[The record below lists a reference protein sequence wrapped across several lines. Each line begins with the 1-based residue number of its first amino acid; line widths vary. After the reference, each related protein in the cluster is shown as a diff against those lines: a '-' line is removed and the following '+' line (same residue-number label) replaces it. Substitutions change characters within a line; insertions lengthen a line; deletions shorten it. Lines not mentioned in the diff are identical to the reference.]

1 MLSKKVSSFLR
12 LSFFL
17 KISKVI
23 ETQEHT
29 LGTTKLDYIL
39 WKRVKEFRINFEKN
53 LFNFSKLSTMYFS
66 TLLFQSN
73 AIIVSEK
80 PFKLKDFYKANIVF
94 SIFHSW
100 NKIITINLLAV
111 QNKINKCVFAMSK
124 K

>member
-73 AIIVSEK
+73 AMRSL
-80 PFKLKDFYKANIVF
+80 FLK
-94 SIFHSW
+94 SHS
-100 NKIITINLLAV
+100 
-111 QNKINKCVFAMSK
+111 S
-124 K
+124 